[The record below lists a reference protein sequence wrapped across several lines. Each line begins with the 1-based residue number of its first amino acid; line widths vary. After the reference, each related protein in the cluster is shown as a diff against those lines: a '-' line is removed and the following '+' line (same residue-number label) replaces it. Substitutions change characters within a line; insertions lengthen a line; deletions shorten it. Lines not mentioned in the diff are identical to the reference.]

1 MQASQCATE
10 MGRRAVGFAQTVKG
24 RGELVV
30 GLGSILPVIY
40 GPMRLA
46 QRRVSV
52 ASAVIS
58 FGVSGSLSNGFTI
71 VL

>member
-1 MQASQCATE
+1 
-10 MGRRAVGFAQTVKG
+10 MGRRAVGFGRTVKG

-40 GPMRLA
+40 GPMRMA
-46 QRRVSV
+46 QRPVSV
-52 ASAVIS
+52 ASAVKC
-58 FGVSGSLSNGFTI
+58 SGGSGILSNGFTI

>member
-1 MQASQCATE
+1 MSVGCATASKNCGILRFHTEGMVQASQCAPE

-40 GPMRLA
+40 GPIRLA
-46 QRRVSV
+46 
-52 ASAVIS
+52 
-58 FGVSGSLSNGFTI
+58 
-71 VL
+71 